1 MNEVST
7 YPQRAATTP
16 VAEAV
21 TAATEPPI
29 PPHAIVA
36 SAHGGTAEH
45 NSVFVLLT
53 QSKTI
58 AELLNFNFSG
68 DANFERPSEAPGL
81 AGMVQCVV
89 TLLTA
94 AEAAAKSLALTAATR
109 SAIHEAAAL
118 AIHLAAA
125 SKETLLEGVRCFNYG
140 DAFVGMCY
148 STLGNLADRAIDE
161 LLRKPAA

>member
-1 MNEVST
+1 M
-7 YPQRAATTP
+7 AT
-16 VAEAV
+16 VQ
-21 TAATEPPI
+21 
-29 PPHAIVA
+29 
-36 SAHGGTAEH
+36 GGNAEH
-45 NSVFVLLT
+45 DSVFELLT

-94 AEAAAKSLALTAATR
+94 AEAAAKGLALPAATR
-109 SAIHEAAAL
+109 NAIHEAAAL

-125 SKETLLEGVRCFNYG
+125 SKETLLEGTRCFNYG

-148 STLGNLADRAIDE
+148 STLKSLADRAIDE
-161 LLRKPAA
+161 LVRKPAA